1 MAATTCTHLHVY
13 SRARQSGHALIS
25 YESPACALCKKV
37 DSVRG
42 KAGYGCKARG
52 TEKQKP
58 LCTSGEQ
65 PRQEERKSKIHNK
78 VTHTHTHRT
87 RLYSYSASG
96 VSNHLVNGQPAGGGV
111 RDGYVHSLK
120 ERLLPH
126 LSCPVCFCRSC
137 TAVPAAAAAA
147 AAAVAAAVAV
157 ADNDGV
163 DRVGDYAAAADVD
176 DEGHSCGL
184 EDSGG
189 RAGAL
194 GAGCWGF
201 AVVAECLVDGASGVE
216 AAG

>member
-96 VSNHLVNGQPAGGGV
+96 VSNHLVNGEQEH
-111 RDGYVHSLK
+111 RTH
-120 ERLLPH
+120 
-126 LSCPVCFCRSC
+126 VCKQAPTSSHQ
-137 TAVPAAAAAA
+137 
-147 AAAVAAAVAV
+147 
-157 ADNDGV
+157 DNQLV
-163 DRVGDYAAAADVD
+163 EV
-176 DEGHSCGL
+176 
-184 EDSGG
+184 SGM
-189 RAGAL
+189 
-194 GAGCWGF
+194 
-201 AVVAECLVDGASGVE
+201 
-216 AAG
+216 